1 MLFSRWSSVWCILKP
16 PLLRIFYV
24 LRAGNLTGLLQD
36 AFLNRFGVCL
46 RLRSGLVRDLEVTS
60 LAEALKHGELMKLGN
75 GFFVKLLLTR
85 HADLDQLRLID
96 MLELVDQEQLG
107 VFQRC
112 LGYLH
117 YRLLLLHA
125 LIVLLTRLH
134 YDIVLLPSLPAVIDY
149 LNGAIEVDVA
159 AELQFGLLLLELLR
173 FRLRLND
180 LTLLPGVFFGFEDFL
195 TLLHLCLHLLLLSR
209 LHLILYFLRCSFLG
223 PLHKLMHLDLL
234 CLLPET
240 GAYLLVDGVELCIH

>member
-1 MLFSRWSSVWCILKP
+1 
-16 PLLRIFYV
+16 
-24 LRAGNLTGLLQD
+24 
-36 AFLNRFGVCL
+36 
-46 RLRSGLVRDLEVTS
+46 
-60 LAEALKHGELMKLGN
+60 MKLGN